1 MSDFTTAARPYARAV
16 FELARDAGDF
26 AVWSE
31 QLALIAAVTSDSEM
45 RARYGRKKGSSPV
58 SERGAPRAG
67 VEEGR
72 EGIAAV

>member
-1 MSDFTTAARPYARAV
+1 MRLRNAMGNASVANAASTRN
-16 FELARDAGDF
+16 
-26 AVWSE
+26 
-31 QLALIAAVTSDSEM
+31 TSDSAM

-72 EGIAAV
+72 EGIVAV